1 MQLEWRRGNYQQL
14 EGLFAE
20 ALRPHG
26 NVRMWRLYLQYVARS
41 SNTST
46 GEGSPSVA
54 TTAATTG
61 TADPSMVTRQTMVRA
76 YELALSHV
84 GLDLHSAS
92 LYADYI
98 SFISQWTVQERTN
111 IENVFL
117 IASPSPS
124 LLSPPP
130 PLPLIQ
136 CRRVV
141 CMRSNKRWT
150 KCEEFI
156 IEPWVRP

>member
-26 NVRMWRLYLQYVARS
+26 SVRMWRLYLQYVAKGS
-41 SNTST
+41 VGTSDQ
-46 GEGSPSVA
+46 SPP
-54 TTAATTG
+54 TAA
-61 TADPSMVTRQTMVRA
+61 DSSMVARQTMVRA

-98 SFISQWTVQERTN
+98 SFISQWTVRERKN
-111 IENVFL
+111 IEVSFL
-117 IASPSPS
+117 ILSPLPSP
-124 LLSPPP
+124 
-130 PLPLIQ
+130 
-136 CRRVV
+136 
-141 CMRSNKRWT
+141 
-150 KCEEFI
+150 
-156 IEPWVRP
+156 

>member
-1 MQLEWRRGNYQQL
+1 MQLEWRRGDYQQL
-14 EGLFAE
+14 ERLFAE

-41 SNTST
+41 GTTSSG
-46 GEGSPSVA
+46 GEGGSS
-54 TTAATTG
+54 AATTG
-61 TADPSMVTRQTMVRA
+61 AADSSMVTRQTIMRA

-111 IENVFL
+111 IEPVFL
-117 IASPSPS
+117 I
-124 LLSPPP
+124 SPPP
-130 PLPLIQ
+130 LSIFPLSSLIQ
-136 CRRVV
+136 CRQVV

-150 KCEEFI
+150 KYEEYI
-156 IEPWVRP
+156 IELWARP